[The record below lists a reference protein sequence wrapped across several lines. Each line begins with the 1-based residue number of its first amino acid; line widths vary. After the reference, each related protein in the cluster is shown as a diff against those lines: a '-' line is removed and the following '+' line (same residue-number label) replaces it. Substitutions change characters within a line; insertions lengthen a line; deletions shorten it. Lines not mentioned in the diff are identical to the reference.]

1 MNLHEYQGKLLFAE
15 YNLPVSKGKVIFD
28 AKDAIDAC
36 DEIGG
41 DKWVVKAQVHA
52 GGRGKSGGVQ
62 LIDNPEQAIEFAQKW
77 LGNRLITYQTDAVG
91 QIVNS
96 ILIEECTDIAQELY
110 LSAVIDRDTQKI
122 VFIGS
127 SEGGVNIEEVAK
139 NSPEKIIYQGV
150 DLDDKDF
157 SQHAENIGKVLKLN
171 PDQQN
176 QFSPM
181 LDNLVRLF
189 VEKDLSLLEINPL
202 VITKNGDLHC
212 LDAKIN
218 IDSNALFR
226 QPELMEMHDESQEDP
241 QEAEAAKHDLSYV
254 SLDGNI
260 GCMVNGAGL
269 AMGTMDTIKFF
280 GGNPANFLDVGGT
293 ATQERVAKAFKIIL
307 KDPEVKVV
315 LVNIFGG
322 IVRCDLIAEGI
333 VAAIKFFG
341 GNPANF
347 LDVGGTATQE
357 RVAKAFKII
366 LKDPEVKVVLVN
378 IFGGIVRCDLIAE
391 GIVAAIKEVGIE
403 VPVVVRL
410 EGNNAEIGAKILE
423 ESDIKVESINDLGS
437 AAKKSVELAK

>member
-1 MNLHEYQGKLLFAE
+1 MNLHEYQGKSLFAA
-15 YNLPVSKGKVIFD
+15 YNLPVSKGKVIFT
-28 AKDAIDAC
+28 AEDAIEAC
-36 DEIGG
+36 NEIGG
-41 DKWVVKAQVHA
+41 KKWVVKAQVHA
-52 GGRGKSGGVQ
+52 GGRGKSGGVE
-62 LIDNPEQAIEFAQKW
+62 LIESPQAAQDFAEKW
-77 LGNRLITYQTDAVG
+77 LGNRLVTYQTDSKG

-96 ILIEECTDIAQELY
+96 ILIEDCTDIAKELY
-110 LSAVIDRDTQKI
+110 LSAVIDRETQKI

-139 NSPEKIIYQGV
+139 SSPEKIIYQGI
-150 DLDDKDF
+150 DLDDKDL
-157 SQHAENIGKVLKLN
+157 SNHAISIGNVLKLN
-171 PDQQN
+171 IEQQK
-176 QFSPM
+176 QFTPM

-202 VITKNGDLHC
+202 VITQNGDLHC
-212 LDAKIN
+212 LDAKLN

-226 QPELMEMHDESQEDP
+226 QPELMEMHDESQDDP

-333 VAAIKFFG
+333 VAAIK
-341 GNPANF
+341 
-347 LDVGGTATQE
+347 
-357 RVAKAFKII
+357 
-366 LKDPEVKVVLVN
+366 
-378 IFGGIVRCDLIAE
+378 
-391 GIVAAIKEVGIE
+391 EVGIK

-423 ESDIKVESINDLGS
+423 KSDIEVESINDLAS